1 MPERGNVIS
10 RHWFSQNIRAVLD
23 FVMERA
29 RPNLEQIKSKRDQPS
44 RPPAFDLQGFLRA
57 PRREAWSAQR

>member
-10 RHWFSQNIRAVLD
+10 SYRFPKKIRAIVH
-23 FVMERA
+23 FVAECA

-44 RPPAFDLQGFLRA
+44 RTPAFDLQGFLRA
-57 PRREAWSAQR
+57 RRREV

>member
-10 RHWFSQNIRAVLD
+10 RHWFSNIRAVLN
-23 FVMERA
+23 FVTEGA

-44 RPPAFDLQGFLRA
+44 RAPAFDFQGLFLRA
-57 PRREAWSAQR
+57 PRREV